1 MLHVNSCSK
10 LVWKCCL
17 IGLVAAF
24 LLGRVAIA
32 EETNFP
38 DIRLPESL
46 SVEVVANEM
55 QIGGL
60 NTRVYAFT
68 TNDTPDELAS
78 YFNHQWDEVARVE
91 ADPWDILS
99 RREGGFLITIQSRT
113 DVGPQTQG
121 FIAISD
127 MFDALDEERR
137 APSVDLP
144 MLSGTEVV
152 QDVHS
157 EDAGRE
163 SRTLVLKSSQSV
175 IENLDYYR
183 NHFRQS
189 GYEPISQG
197 ALSRGDGAG
206 VMILNRGNEELNVV
220 ATQSEVGT
228 VVTIVKVTK

>member
-1 MLHVNSCSK
+1 MFHVKRQVWNSTVRLLS
-10 LVWKCCL
+10 
-17 IGLVAAF
+17 LVAMFVSGGVTTAQ
-24 LLGRVAIA
+24 A
-32 EETNFP
+32 TSFP
-38 DIRLPESL
+38 DIRLPDSL
-46 SVEVVANEM
+46 SVEVVADEM

-60 NTRVYAFT
+60 NTRVFAFT
-68 TNDTPDELAS
+68 TNDSPDDLAN
-78 YFNHQWDEVARVE
+78 YFNRQWREVARVE
-91 ADPWDILS
+91 AEPWDILS

-137 APSVDLP
+137 APNVDLP

-157 EDAGRE
+157 EDAGRQ
-163 SRTLVLKSSQSV
+163 SRTLVLKSSRSV

-206 VMILNRGNEELNVV
+206 VMILNRGNEELNLV

-228 VVTIVKVTK
+228 VVTIVKVKK

>member
-1 MLHVNSCSK
+1 MLHVK
-10 LVWKCCL
+10 RRVWNWW
-17 IGLVAAF
+17 VR
-24 LLGRVAIA
+24 LLSLAVMFISGGVTIA
-32 EETNFP
+32 QATNFP
-38 DIRLPESL
+38 DIRLPDSL
-46 SVEVVANEM
+46 SLEVVADEM

-60 NTRVYAFT
+60 NTRVFAFT
-68 TNDTPDELAS
+68 TNDSPDDLAN
-78 YFNHQWDEVARVE
+78 YFNRQWREVARVE
-91 ADPWDILS
+91 AEPWDILS

-113 DVGPQTQG
+113 DMGPQTRG

-163 SRTLVLKSSQSV
+163 SRTLVLKSSRSV

-206 VMILNRGNEELNVV
+206 VMILNRGNEELNLV